1 MLRATLLIATFLIA
15 IPIMPAWATPSTAIS
30 LVPSP
35 SNPDIGDTFTLGVT
49 PSAGFGIVGYDLV
62 VNFDPSVF
70 TAVGVSD
77 PTLPTM
83 PPGSPTYN
91 FRTDILNPLGEVRVA
106 TVVLG
111 GGCWATDGS
120 HSLFGVQLQASGS
133 SASAFPS
140 AISVTGRLVGDA
152 TTCGISPLDFTSTP
166 FSYSPPSDLGL
177 RSVGCR
183 ADNDGFNTLA
193 KGNSDPLFCRVINT
207 SGNTITASTSFSYR
221 SVGGVT
227 GSVTGSVVTLGPGQA
242 MELRG
247 ANLVVPSTNDIYAVT
262 GTATR
267 LITMGDGS
275 VLTVNGPSDTFKV
288 VVNT

>member
-133 SASAFPS
+133 SASGHSRAAPCSRRYWRPS
-140 AISVTGRLVGDA
+140 RP
-152 TTCGISPLDFTSTP
+152 C
-166 FSYSPPSDLGL
+166 
-177 RSVGCR
+177 C
-183 ADNDGFNTLA
+183 
-193 KGNSDPLFCRVINT
+193 
-207 SGNTITASTSFSYR
+207 TA
-221 SVGGVT
+221 
-227 GSVTGSVVTLGPGQA
+227 
-242 MELRG
+242 
-247 ANLVVPSTNDIYAVT
+247 
-262 GTATR
+262 
-267 LITMGDGS
+267 
-275 VLTVNGPSDTFKV
+275 
-288 VVNT
+288 